1 MKKLLFPVLAAA
13 MLASCGDD
21 GSDPDKSNY
30 IARADMEGVR
40 LVYTITDGG

>member
-1 MKKLLFPVLAAA
+1 

-21 GSDPDKSNY
+21 GGDPDKSNY

-40 LVYTITDGG
+40 LVYTITDGGETGNLLMAVDA